1 MLWFRVEGILVSAAH
16 WFYYTFFHR
25 FSCFVLGF
33 HLLYICY
40 RYRYTLD
47 ELPVMLHKLK
57 LRAESF
63 DNWVSTVKNALDLN
77 APKKLGKNVL
87 ILPLL
92 CVNVC
97 VSC

>member
-1 MLWFRVEGILVSAAH
+1 MLWFHIERILVAAAH
-16 WFYYTFFHR
+16 WFYCTFFHG
-25 FSCFVLGF
+25 FSCLIVGF

-63 DNWVSTVKNALDLN
+63 DNWVSTVKNALDVN
-77 APKKLGKNVL
+77 APKKLGKNVF
-87 ILPLL
+87 IFPLL